1 MPGKLQD
8 LLCELRL
15 CNMSAGWRG

>member
-1 MPGKLQD
+1 MLGKLQD

>member
-15 CNMSAGWRG
+15 CNMSAGWCG

>member
-1 MPGKLQD
+1 MFGKLQD

-15 CNMSAGWRG
+15 CNMSAGWRD